1 MIWMRARWTSMKKD
15 CRRFILP
22 AIIIIIA
29 GFFSG
34 FGERSYGQ
42 IAEELL
48 KERTKILQHAY
59 YGGIEPERAEKYL
72 SRIETYPLLSE
83 DIENLRDMEATD
95 LDLVKS
101 MDFLEVKQE
110 QKLFHYVSLRMKIR
124 WHMSGAGADYVSE
137 NEYSVIL
144 QTAGNESRLAE
155 FTAFPRNY

>member
-1 MIWMRARWTSMKKD
+1 MKKY
-15 CRRFILP
+15 CRLFILP

-48 KERTKILQHAY
+48 KERTKILQQAY
-59 YGGIEPERAEKYL
+59 YGGIEADRAEEYL

-83 DIENLRDMEATD
+83 DIGNLREMEATD
-95 LDLVKS
+95 LDLVRS
-101 MDFLEVKQE
+101 MDFLEVKE
-110 QKLFHYVSLRMKIR
+110 EDKRFHYVSLRIKIR
-124 WHMSGAGADYVSE
+124 WHMSGAGVEYVCD

-144 QTAGNESRLAE
+144 QTTGNECRLAE
-155 FTAFPRNY
+155 FTAFPQNY